1 MARAGRAALRM
12 ARAGRAALQG
22 TRTRGGRR
30 GAALALLCVAQFVD
44 VLGVTIVIVALP
56 AIGHDLGLA
65 ERDLQWVASIYALC
79 FGGLLL
85 LAGRAADLYG
95 RRRLFAVGL
104 ALFTLA
110 SLVCGLAGS
119 AAVLLPARALQGLG
133 AAVAVPA
140 ALSLLTTAFPEEPGR
155 ARALGVWTAAA
166 AGGGVTGFF
175 LGGVLTGTLG
185 WHWVFWVNLP
195 VGALGLALTPV
206 LLAESRDRAAARRLD
221 VAGAVTG
228 TAGLVLLVYGFTQA
242 EQAGF
247 ASAATLGTLALA
259 AALLAGFWLLEGRVA
274 DPVVPH
280 RVLRSRELVGANLA
294 AFTLTAVTSPAGVL
308 GTLYLQEALGYPPT
322 VTGLALLPFSL
333 AAIAG
338 SFAGARLT
346 ARLRARATMALG
358 LVTVSAAMLLLSRLP
373 TQGHGGLPWLVAGL
387 VIAGSGLTCAS
398 VAATAS
404 GTAAAAG
411 DAQGLASG
419 LLNTAAQ
426 IGTAVGIAALVTI
439 AAARTTA
446 LTGTGDPTPAQ
457 LVDGFRLAFLAAA
470 LAALLGA
477 LGILLLVRRDPDGR
491 AAGRSPAGRGAG

>member
-1 MARAGRAALRM
+1 MARAALH
-12 ARAGRAALQG
+12 G
-22 TRTRGGRR
+22 TGVRSGRR
-30 GAALALLCVAQFVD
+30 WPGLALLCVAQFID

-65 ERDLQWVASIYALC
+65 EQDLQWVVSIYALC

-95 RRRLFAVGL
+95 RRRLFTIGL
-104 ALFTLA
+104 ALFTVA
-110 SLVCGLAGS
+110 SLACGLAS
-119 AAVLLPARALQGLG
+119 APAMLLGARALQGAG

-140 ALSLLTTAFPEEPGR
+140 ALSLLTTTFPKGPER

-185 WHWVFWVNLP
+185 WPWVFWVNVP
-195 VGALGLALTPV
+195 VGVLCLALTPV
-206 LLAESRDRAAARRLD
+206 LLAESRDQASARRLD

-228 TAGLVLLVYGFTQA
+228 TAGLALLVYGFTHA

-247 ASAATLGTLALA
+247 AAAGTLGTLAVA
-259 AALLAGFWLLEGRVA
+259 AALLAGFWVIEGRVA
-274 DPVVPH
+274 DPIVPH
-280 RVLRSRELVGANLA
+280 RVFRSRELVGANLA

-308 GTLYLQEALGYPPT
+308 GSLYLQQALGYPPT
-322 VTGLALLPFSL
+322 ATGLALLPFSL

-338 SFAGARLT
+338 SFIGAWLT
-346 ARLRARATMALG
+346 PKVRARATMALG
-358 LVTVSAAMLLLSRLP
+358 LVTVTAAMLLLSRIP
-373 TQGHGGLPWLVAGL
+373 TQRQGGLPWLVTGL
-387 VIAGSGLTCAS
+387 VIAGLGLTCAS
-398 VAATAS
+398 VAATAA

-419 LLNTAAQ
+419 LLNAAAQ
-426 IGTAVGIAALVTI
+426 LGTALGIAALVTV

-446 LTGTGDPTPAQ
+446 LTGSGNPTPAQ
-457 LVDGFRLAFLAAA
+457 LVNGFRLAFLAAA
-470 LAALLGA
+470 LLSLLGA
-477 LGILLLVRRDPDGR
+477 LVTLLLVPKE
-491 AAGRSPAGRGAG
+491 P